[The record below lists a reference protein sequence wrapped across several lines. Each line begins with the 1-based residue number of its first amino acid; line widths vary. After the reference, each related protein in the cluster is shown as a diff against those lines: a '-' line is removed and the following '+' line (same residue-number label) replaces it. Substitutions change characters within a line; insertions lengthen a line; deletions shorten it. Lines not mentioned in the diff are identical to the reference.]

1 MGFVRHFRSAILTQ
15 IALYSIERQ
24 RLELVRAIPSRGKF
38 RYFVF
43 FNSAFSN
50 FTARNSSAIYT

>member
-24 RLELVRAIPSRGKF
+24 RRQRRQRQRLELVRAIPSRWKF

-43 FNSAFSN
+43 Q
-50 FTARNSSAIYT
+50 